1 MSKQSMARSLAAFA
15 VLTAVLGV
23 AGCAASDQPSSG
35 TSTSRDG
42 MGQQVDPKTGTPL
55 PGTAHMGY

>member
-1 MSKQSMARSLAAFA
+1 MSKQSMARSLAALA
-15 VLTAVLGV
+15 VLTAILSA
-23 AGCAASDQPSSG
+23 AGCTSDQASSG